1 MINQV
6 QNETKNSI
14 IYLYLRFIDV
24 KVVKDKLSI
33 IQVPYNT

>member
-14 IYLYLRFIDV
+14 VHLYLQFIDV
-24 KVVKDKLSI
+24 KVVKDRLSVT
-33 IQVPYNT
+33 QVPYNT